1 VKFDKNVT
9 GGVVKVPEKFGFNR
23 SIFGW
28 FGHFTEHVVCGELG
42 FWRYGHLRIETLPK
56 GARNLQGYSGDTKEH
71 IPPLG
76 FTGIDK
82 NLNRAQRVER
92 GVLTGHLNRER
103 GEGARPT
110 HQRGEEVSTEVRSP
124 EGSRR

>member
-1 VKFDKNVT
+1 
-9 GGVVKVPEKFGFNR
+9 
-23 SIFGW
+23 
-28 FGHFTEHVVCGELG
+28 
-42 FWRYGHLRIETLPK
+42 LRIETLPK
-56 GARNLQGYSGDTKEH
+56 GARNLQGYSRDTKEH

-110 HQRGEEVSTEVRSP
+110 HQRGEEVSTEVKSS